1 MQQKMTRRTVVRTAA
16 VVGAAAALS
25 PVLSAT
31 ATAAPGT
38 GAGTGA
44 ATAAVAGTR
53 KPKRPAT
60 SANGWTIQTNVDR
73 DSQVWTRSV
82 SGTGLDVP
90 VWIGDVETVL
100 LHVVRRFHYEVEEL
114 HTGDLVGWR
123 PAKEVRRRHPES
135 NLASGTAV
143 RIRPGIGATQGSL
156 FPLQLDAVRAVLAEC
171 GGVVRWGGDDKPV
184 DESLFYIAVGPL
196 DTRLADLAARIR
208 DWNDTPGRGAGVTA
222 G

>member
-25 PVLSAT
+25 PVLP
-31 ATAAPGT
+31 ATAAPAAGGT
-38 GAGTGA
+38 ATG
-44 ATAAVAGTR
+44 AVAGAR
-53 KPKRPAT
+53 KPKRPAV
-60 SANGWTIQTNVDR
+60 SANGWTIQANTDR

-82 SGTGLDVP
+82 SGAGLDVP

-114 HTGDLVGWR
+114 HAGDLSGWR

-143 RIRPGIGATQGSL
+143 RIRQGAGAQGSL
-156 FPLQLDAVRAVLAEC
+156 FPLQIDTIRAILAEC
-171 GGVVRWGGDDKPV
+171 DGVVRWSGDDKPV

-196 DTRLADLAARIR
+196 DPRLADLAARIR
-208 DWNDTPGRGAGVTA
+208 EWNATPGRGAGVTMA
-222 G
+222 